1 MATEP
6 RYTFDPVTQTYKR
19 IDTPVT
25 TPVRGLGPLYDAGGG
40 DNVSAPSGSRGP
52 GQGISPTAQAIG
64 LGGLAYGNMLGGFM
78 PGGTL
83 ANVVG
88 GAVADQQLGALGE
101 AQSNLSTMDAGPGR
115 GMGIATVSDPAGNTY
130 GRSSPASI
138 AAADEATFGLA
149 AMNAQQAA
157 QNQVNTQ
164 QASVANTANAIA
176 GAVVGADPTVSVSD
190 PAVDAAENAAAAVAD
205 SGGDGGGI
213 GSDGM
218 GGFSDAGG
226 EGPGGPGNAAG
237 TAGVGDGEREG
248 GMIRQRNY
256 KAGGL
261 ASAAQH
267 VQSQGRGDDK
277 VLVHMTPGE
286 VRGLQAIAMQHGGSL
301 TINPETGLVEA
312 GFLDSIL
319 PMVAGA
325 ALTIGSGGV
334 INPYMSAAIVGGV
347 TGLTS
352 GSLEKGLMAGLGAF
366 GGAGIGTALA
376 APAVTG
382 TQAGLQAAGQQALG
396 TTALP
401 AGVTAGGGAQASAL
415 MQQNIAMGMTPAEA
429 AAQIAGSA
437 SYAPAAAANIPASI
451 ASPTAAQ
458 MAATNAAV
466 PPQTMTQGLKSL
478 IQDAPGSRAAFMKE
492 VGGATGLASKAAM
505 AAAPLA
511 GDLFSDEEPDTG
523 GKKPQEYVR
532 PYSFDFN
539 RADADPEFKY
549 RTGAPGES
557 TAEQRYFAPE
567 FKGLGVYKAGTEPG
581 PSFYGK
587 PTAEQLALYSKPK
600 DSPLDPLESLKAG
613 GFSPLGLKAG
623 GLAGLGRGGL
633 RDGAFI
639 VPADVVAHL
648 GNGSNDAGQKI
659 LARGL
664 GARPIKGK
672 GDGMSDSIATS
683 IEGKQ
688 PARVADGEAY
698 IPPEVVKKVG
708 SKRLYAMMDKIRQA
722 RTGTKKQAPE
732 VNPRQFMPA

>member
-40 DNVSAPSGSRGP
+40 VLSGIPSMATKVAGAVATGVPSLFGMATPQPVAPDTT
-52 GQGISPTAQAIG
+52 QVTGISPNQEPTAALAALNAQSKAEENDNTAQ
-64 LGGLAYGNMLGGFM
+64 
-78 PGGTL
+78 
-83 ANVVG
+83 
-88 GAVADQQLGALGE
+88 
-101 AQSNLSTMDAGPGR
+101 
-115 GMGIATVSDPAGNTY
+115 
-130 GRSSPASI
+130 
-138 AAADEATFGLA
+138 
-149 AMNAQQAA
+149 AQQAA
-157 QNQVNTQ
+157 
-164 QASVANTANAIA
+164 ALDAAATAAM
-176 GAVVGADPTVSVSD
+176 GDPTVSVSD
-190 PAVDAAENAAAAVAD
+190 PAVDAAENAAAPAAD
-205 SGGDGGGI
+205 SSGGGDNNF
-213 GSDGM
+213 GSDAMDSYSPPAGDEGEKE
-218 GGFSDAGG
+218 GGLISMKRS
-226 EGPGGPGNAAG
+226 GPGSDPSADFN
-237 TAGVGDGEREG
+237 
-248 GMIRQRNY
+248 
-256 KAGGL
+256 KGGL
-261 ASAAQH
+261 AAAAQS
-267 VQSQGRGDDK
+267 VQDQGRGDDK
-277 VLVHMTPGE
+277 ILVHMTPNE

-301 TINPETGLVEA
+301 TVNPETGLVEA

-437 SYAPAAAANIPASI
+437 SYAPAALAKSATLPGPGATWRNYCGCSPANLYANGLQVI
-451 ASPTAAQ
+451 
-458 MAATNAAV
+458 
-466 PPQTMTQGLKSL
+466 QGSHPK
-478 IQDAPGSRAAFMKE
+478 GRAAFMTAA
-492 VGGATGLASKAAM
+492 GGATGLITKGAM

-511 GDLFSDEEPDTG
+511 GAMFSAEEPDVG
-523 GKKPQEYVR
+523 GKKPQEYIR

-600 DSPLDPLESLKAG
+600 DSPT
-613 GFSPLGLKAG
+613 GLKAG

-664 GARPIKGK
+664 GSRPIKGK
-672 GDGMSDSIATS
+672 GDGMSDSIPTS